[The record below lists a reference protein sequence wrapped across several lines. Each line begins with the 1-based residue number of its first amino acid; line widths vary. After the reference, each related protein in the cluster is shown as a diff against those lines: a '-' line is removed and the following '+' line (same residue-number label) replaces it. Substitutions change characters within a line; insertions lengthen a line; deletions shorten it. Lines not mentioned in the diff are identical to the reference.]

1 MVLAYLD
8 EAPFACEAE
17 PTAFFRVR
25 PRNVAGT
32 PVVQALDVMTVEP
45 PDRDQRRPAKRPDE
59 EGMKKSEDAAFD
71 RWLNRQLH
79 KVYDPVLG
87 EPLPADIQS
96 LLDQFD
102 DKDTT
107 DE

>member
-1 MVLAYLD
+1 
-8 EAPFACEAE
+8 
-17 PTAFFRVR
+17 
-25 PRNVAGT
+25 
-32 PVVQALDVMTVEP
+32 
-45 PDRDQRRPAKRPDE
+45 
-59 EGMKKSEDAAFD
+59 MKKSEDAAFD

-96 LLDQFD
+96 LLDKFD